1 MKKIFILLSVLMIGG
16 VSLAYSQEGLEAEA
30 VRAADDWLRL
40 LDQKEYRQCWKKSAA
55 FLREQVSEEEWMKGM
70 QSIDQML
77 GVAENRA
84 LRTSSYFRALPNA
97 PIGEYVVIVY
107 DVNLKNG
114 QKAVETVTPMKDP
127 DGQWRVSGYYIK
139 PERQ

>member
-1 MKKIFILLSVLMIGG
+1 MKKTLIFIAAILMLGG
-16 VSLAYSQEGLEAEA
+16 AGFANSEDGLETEA
-30 VRAADDWLRL
+30 VKAADDWLRL

-70 QSIDQML
+70 GSIDQII
-77 GVAENRA
+77 GVTETRT
-84 LRTSSYFRALPNA
+84 LRTASYFRALPNA

-107 DVNLKNG
+107 DVNYKNG

-139 PERQ
+139 PDR